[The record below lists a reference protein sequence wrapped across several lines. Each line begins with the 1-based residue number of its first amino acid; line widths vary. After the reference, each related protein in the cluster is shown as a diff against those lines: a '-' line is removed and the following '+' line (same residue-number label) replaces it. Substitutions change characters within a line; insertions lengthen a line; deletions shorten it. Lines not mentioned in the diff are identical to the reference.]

1 MVADEKATGA
11 PATMVVLTI
20 SMNFPLPTVP
30 TSQSNTAVPSLMHQR
45 AQVAVR
51 DEGLVNDCA
60 VTVGMLASVSVP
72 VGVSVAQVVV
82 LLDTLS
88 ESSVCV
94 VMPVSGIAG
103 RVPSYNRTFIAPEP
117 PSSFTCKG
125 SSMSPETSR
134 LNRTSCVI
142 VVLLSSSGNYPVV
155 NQSVFSRSTIDE
167 GCRRRIELN
176 NDMFRKI
183 GRVDCVKPSA
193 AV

>member
-1 MVADEKATGA
+1 MVADENATGA

-30 TSQSNTAVPSLMHQR
+30 TSQSNTAVPSLMHHL

-51 DEGLVNDCA
+51 DDGLVKDCA
-60 VTVGMLASVSVP
+60 LAVVMAANVSVP

-82 LLDTLS
+82 LLDTFS

-94 VMPVSGIAG
+94 VIPVSGVAG
-103 RVPSYNRTFIAPEP
+103 LVPSYSRTFIAPAP

-125 SSMSPETSR
+125 SNISPETSR

-142 VVLLSSSGNYPVV
+142 VYLLSSGDNPVINQRIFSG
-155 NQSVFSRSTIDE
+155 
-167 GCRRRIELN
+167 
-176 NDMFRKI
+176 
-183 GRVDCVKPSA
+183 A
-193 AV
+193 AVNKWVSGSIKFERDVL